1 MHENILPYK
10 EVCTLVVASSSLLMC
25 MGKSQCTNAGMHEC
39 IIRMLAAELL
49 VNQLNLKEICLR
61 LYRVSA
67 ETQVMEHC
75 DGGELLKA
83 WGEYEGQYEGRY
95 GVGIPSE
102 V

>member
-1 MHENILPYK
+1 MYYSHACCK
-10 EVCTLVVASSSLLMC
+10 
-25 MGKSQCTNAGMHEC
+25 
-39 IIRMLAAELL
+39 ELL

-61 LYRVSA
+61 LYKVSA

-83 WGEYEGQYEGRY
+83 GGEYEGQYEGRY